1 MALNY
6 LWIIFFLLAFIVALV
21 RLAMGDT
28 QVFKNLVDGVFDSA
42 NTSVQISIGLIGIM
56 SLFLGFLNIGERAG
70 AINVLSRVVGP
81 FFGKLFPE
89 LPKNHPAMG
98 HMMMNFSANLLGL
111 DNAATPF
118 GLKAMQSLQETNP
131 QKETASNAQIMFM
144 VLHAS
149 GLTLIPVSIIA
160 QRVIMKSQNPTE
172 IFIPCLIAT
181 FAATMVAMSVVAF
194 WQKFTRKQWIAI
206 AAVAIIGSVVLVG
219 LTVFLRYYLTNE
231 AASKF
236 STLVSNGLILLV
248 FIVFIMGGLYKRIH
262 VYDAFIDGAKQGFE
276 VAIKIIPYLV
286 GMLVAISV
294 LRTSGVFDYIIQ
306 GMSWLFALMGL
317 NTDFVPALPTAL
329 MKPFS
334 GSGAR
339 AMMLDVFKTHG
350 PDSFA
355 GRLASV
361 FQGSAD
367 TTFYIVALYFGSV
380 GIKNTRYAVPAAL
393 LADLAGI
400 ITAIVIAYNWP
411 WTAF

>member
-6 LWIIFFLLAFIVALV
+6 LWIIFFLLAFIVALI

-411 WTAF
+411 WTNF

>member
-1 MALNY
+1 MALNF
-6 LWIIFFLLAFIVALV
+6 LWIFFFLIAFVVALI
-21 RLAMGDT
+21 RLAQGDT
-28 QVFKNLVDGVFDSA
+28 QVFKNLVDGIFDSA

-131 QKETASNAQIMFM
+131 NKDTASNSQIMFM

-149 GLTLIPVSIIA
+149 GLTLIPVAIIA

-181 FAATMVAMSVVAF
+181 FAATMVAMSVTAF
-194 WQKFTRKQWIAI
+194 WQKFNRKQWITII
-206 AAVAIIGSVVLVG
+206 AVGVLGTTFLVG

-248 FIVFIMGGLYKRIH
+248 FIVFILGGLYKRIH
-262 VYDAFIDGAKQGFE
+262 VYDAFIDGAKQGFD

-306 GMSWLFALMGL
+306 GLSWVFSSMGMK
-317 NTDFVPALPTAL
+317 TDFVSALPTAL

-339 AMMLDVFKTHG
+339 AMMLDVFKTQG

-361 FQGSAD
+361 FQGSSD

-400 ITAIVIAYNWP
+400 IVAIVIAYNWP
-411 WTAF
+411 WTHF